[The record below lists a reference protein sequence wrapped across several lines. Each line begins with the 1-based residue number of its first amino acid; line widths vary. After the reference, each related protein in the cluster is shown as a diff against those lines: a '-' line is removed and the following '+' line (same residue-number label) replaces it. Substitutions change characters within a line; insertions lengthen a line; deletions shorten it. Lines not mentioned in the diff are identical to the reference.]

1 MRNKIVV
8 LFILMI
14 ILIFPCSYADF
25 YSNRTLEH
33 ISLKPLKNN
42 LIRSGEIEEY
52 TLEVWDDL
60 DNPLNGSFSL
70 ELYNNTTNQKINIIP
85 INNFY
90 FFKEGK
96 VNINFQLFKS
106 GINEIIVD
114 VDKGRGKKKIEIII
128 DSSEEAFSSDKV
140 DDLSYSYIETVL
152 PLKSGKNKIRIY
164 LKDSFGNDI
173 KEGNYTFKILS
184 EIANFDGRIQEEYF
198 LEDKVLINSEYISI
212 SGDIIKDKGYIEKV
226 LKIPD
231 EIDKNDGIFLSFY
244 LNNEQKLN
252 PSLNYFSNKEINY
265 ENIQTIGLKNEII
278 FQIDNNRAE
287 VNSFEVFIETPP
299 ILINNRTMVPL
310 RLISNFLGVEV
321 EWLSEKNGVKI
332 IGKEKELFLE
342 IGKKEGLEESE
353 IPPLIINGRTYVP
366 LRYIG
371 ENFNSII
378 IWEEQER
385 KIIIKN

>member
-231 EIDKNDGIFLSFY
+231 EIDKNDGISLSFY